1 MANQFISIQDI
12 ARSALPI
19 LRNNLIFPALAY
31 TDYSNDFSKKGDT
44 VQVKKPPVYVADE
57 FSSQITVQDVKEESV
72 LVKLDKIADVSVT
85 LTAKEMALNLED
97 FSKQVIEPAAVALA
111 EKINAD
117 GLALYKDIPYCCGTA
132 GTAPSSIDVFAE
144 ASKVLNDNKAPT
156 TKRSAVW
163 NSEALLNF
171 QKIPAII
178 NAEKSGSTR
187 ALREGSVGRIIG
199 LDNYMSQQVCNHI
212 SGGLSAKGGELQTS
226 SISPADSVVLVLQ
239 ASSGGQLTGTVK
251 KGDLLIVDGQSHVV
265 TTVLNCSSSVATLR
279 VYPAFKK
286 TIAAETK
293 VQMIGDHAANLAFH
307 KNAFG
312 FVTRP
317 LERARGAESYVT
329 SFGGLT
335 LRVTMGYDIVTKK
348 QTLSIDTLYGFKTLY
363 PELAVRI
370 LG

>member
-1 MANQFISIQDI
+1 MANKLIATQEI

-31 TDYSNDFSKKGDT
+31 TDYSDDFGKQGDT
-44 VQVKKPPVYVADE
+44 VQVKKPPVYIADE
-57 FSSQITVQDVKEESV
+57 FSSEITVQDVKEESV

-85 LTAKEMALNLED
+85 LSAKEMALNLED
-97 FSKQVIEPAAVALA
+97 FSKQVVEPAAIALA

-117 GLALYKDIPYCCGTA
+117 GLALYKDIPYVCGTA
-132 GTAPSSIDVFAE
+132 GETPSTIDIFAE
-144 ASKVLNDNKAPT
+144 ASKVLNDNKVPT

-163 NSEALLNF
+163 NSDALLNF
-171 QKIPAII
+171 QKIPALL
-178 NAEKSGSTR
+178 NAEKAGSTK
-187 ALREGSVGRIIG
+187 ALRDGSIGRVIG
-199 LDNYMSQQVCNHI
+199 LENYMLQQVCKHS
-212 SGGLSAKGGELQTS
+212 SGGLTATGGNLVVTAPCSAGSDTVSIGTSTSAALGGTL
-226 SISPADSVVLVLQ
+226 
-239 ASSGGQLTGTVK
+239 K
-251 KGDLLIVDGQSHVV
+251 YGDLVTVGGKIRTVTEVV
-265 TTVLNCSSSVATLR
+265 GSDSKTISVR
-279 VYPAFKK
+279 VYPAFDK
-286 TIAAETK
+286 TVAASSPVT
-293 VQMIGDHAANLAFH
+293 VIGDHSANLAFH

-335 LRVTMGYDIVTKK
+335 LRVTMGYDMTTKK

-363 PELAVRI
+363 PELAVRV